1 MIEIISFW
9 FVIWFLLYYFD
20 IIKYNPLIFLI
31 IAYVINIVETIYL
44 YVKTSINKYNLNKF
58 IIINVIIKFIPIILL
73 INKSGFLIN
82 NQDILFGIY
91 LLNFYLILLIIF
103 NKNPFKTYEKLM
115 NGYIN
120 NTNFKTSISKTY
132 DFLFLLITNKMSS

>member
-1 MIEIISFW
+1 M
-9 FVIWFLLYYFD
+9 
-20 IIKYNPLIFLI
+20 
-31 IAYVINIVETIYL
+31 
-44 YVKTSINKYNLNKF
+44 KTSINKYNLNKF

-91 LLNFYLILLIIF
+91 LINFYLILLIIF
-103 NKNPFKTYEKLM
+103 NKNPFETYEKLM
-115 NGYIN
+115 DGYIN

>member
-44 YVKTSINKYNLNKF
+44 YMMTSINKYNLNKF

-91 LLNFYLILLIIF
+91 LINIYLILLIIF

-115 NGYIN
+115 DGYIN